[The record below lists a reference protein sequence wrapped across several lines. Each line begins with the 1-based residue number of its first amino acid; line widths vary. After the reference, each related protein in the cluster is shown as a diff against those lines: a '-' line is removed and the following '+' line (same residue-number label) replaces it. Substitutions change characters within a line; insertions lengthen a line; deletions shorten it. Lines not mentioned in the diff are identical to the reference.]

1 MLHHDPKLQALKD
14 ILLAHQPG
22 IIGVSGGV
30 DSAFLA
36 AMAAFWTLDYHAV
49 FLTGPHISPEDRK
62 NAQKLVQE
70 VGLCFTIRE
79 FSPLDIP
86 EAAANSLERCYYCK
100 TALVR
105 ALQATGYRGAEHV
118 LEGSHLSDS
127 QEYRPGRRAL
137 QEQGVISPL
146 SQAQMVKEDIRRYAR
161 DLGLEQADQPSRP
174 CLMTRFAYGY
184 RMTECELH
192 QVGKAEDSLRRI
204 GLDLFRIRIHHP
216 DHIVLHIHQSSKQTA
231 TGKGEAIVACM
242 KHAGF
247 PSFSLQFV
255 QTLSGYFDRENAV
268 TT

>member
-1 MLHHDPKLQALKD
+1 MMYHDPKLQALKD

-36 AMAAFWTLDYHAV
+36 AMASFWTLDYQAV
-49 FLTGPHISPEDRK
+49 FLAGPHISPEDRK

-70 VGLCFTIRE
+70 LGLCFTIRE

-86 EAAANSLERCYYCK
+86 EAAKNSLERCYYCK
-100 TALVR
+100 TALIR
-105 ALQATGYRGAEHV
+105 ALQATGNTGAEQV

-127 QEYRPGRRAL
+127 KDYRPGRRAL

-146 SQAQMVKEDIRRYAR
+146 IQAQIVKEDIRRFAR

-184 RMTECELH
+184 KMTEYELH

-204 GLDLFRIRIHHP
+204 GLDLFRIRILHP
-216 DHIVLHIHQSSKQTA
+216 EHIVLHIHQSSKQA
-231 TGKGEAIVACM
+231 AMGKGGKITECM

-247 PSFSLQFV
+247 PRFSLQFV
-255 QTLSGYFDRENAV
+255 QRLSGYFDRENAV